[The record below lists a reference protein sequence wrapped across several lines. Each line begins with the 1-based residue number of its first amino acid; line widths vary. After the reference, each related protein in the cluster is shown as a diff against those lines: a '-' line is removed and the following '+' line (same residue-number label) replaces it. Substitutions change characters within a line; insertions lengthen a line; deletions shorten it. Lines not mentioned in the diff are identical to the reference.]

1 MSKSSLLVGRMVK
14 ALVDGGWELT
24 GRVTHDKDDRV
35 VLSTYEGE
43 TILVF
48 KKKVSA
54 ILLLNE
60 EVSTP
65 VSPRGTEQDDS
76 SPQEKNFVIFKPTKN
91 DGGRKN
97 TTKYQ
102 EDDSDPD
109 DLSEGGVS
117 LPHEVLLSSPLQ
129 TKVTTRSND
138 DDFSISMT
146 SLFGG
151 NKSRI
156 SVTSDDDTK

>member
-1 MSKSSLLVGRMVK
+1 MSKSSLLVGKMVR

-35 VLSTYEGE
+35 VLSTSDGE
-43 TILVF
+43 TLLVF

-54 ILLLNE
+54 ILLLRE
-60 EVSTP
+60 EAAVP
-65 VSPRGTEQDDS
+65 GSPRTTEQVEVGGTD
-76 SPQEKNFVIFKPTKN
+76 KNFVLFKPAKP
-91 DGGRKN
+91 DGSRKN
-97 TTKYQ
+97 TTRYQ
-102 EDDSDPD
+102 EEDPDPD

-117 LPHEVLLSSPLQ
+117 LPHEVLLSSPGQ
-129 TKVTTRSND
+129 TKVTTRSDD